1 MDIFVRQIPQA
12 ATDRLLNDFFRPHL
26 AEHGIHV
33 YDCQKLGQKALAKI
47 TVLDTSQATL
57 FLAKNAGRLVWVMK
71 DRVYNIV
78 CSASRDP
85 PTDLSLRSLV
95 LKAAKRS
102 RNPTAAPPELQPPN
116 KQNSTFRIATIS
128 CGTWDYVDGNLVLV
142 PYYEY
147 HRAGTL
153 LFGSKQ
159 AAILLPAFGALPP
172 CRIDITYYDV
182 DTVVTGSYD
191 KPTITFSLS
200 LAPKFYHLRES
211 TDMMQELLAQ
221 FNLGSNASTPGQ
233 MAAAKKIRVTGIDDR
248 HTAVAGQC
256 FVYQVRLDLFQD
268 IQRVHALVRHIRALG
283 STMSYPTGRY
293 APTETLQM
301 SFGRLSHQLTD
312 QQLYGSMPFNVRF
325 QLIRLAQN
333 GVLEPSKVL
342 GLLST
347 VQRLLKKYGM
357 TSTVEAIRLLYREL
371 PIAGPHTEAHNFS
384 NSTLTR
390 LLSEHAADYD
400 HRAGENPYELASRF
414 SHLVLVHKLTVTP
427 AGTYLEGPSAEVT
440 NRVLRRY
447 PSRHDYFLRVT
458 FSDED
463 GESIR
468 YDSHSSNEQIFRSRF
483 QKFIDGSFLIAD
495 RGFSFLGFSHSSL
508 RTQSCWFMSPFIHQ
522 EQTGERGMM
531 YAPLVIKRLGDF
543 SSIRS
548 PPKCAARIG
557 QAFTDTTGT
566 VSIPAP
572 NVRILPEVERNGRV
586 FSDGVGTISERLIE
600 KIWRVYGRK
609 HVMKPT
615 ILQIRFAGKQ
625 Q

>member
-312 QQLYGSMPFNVRF
+312 QQLYG
-325 QLIRLAQN
+325 
-333 GVLEPSKVL
+333 
-342 GLLST
+342 T
-347 VQRLLKKYGM
+347 
-357 TSTVEAIRLLYREL
+357 IRLLYREL